1 MGLIE
6 VIATPIGNLEDLS
19 PRALRAL
26 REAQVIACEDT
37 RRTGRL
43 CAHFE
48 IATRRVSLHAYNET
62 RRIPELL
69 AVLEAGGR
77 IALVSDAGTP
87 LLSDPGAQLVRAA
100 LDAGHQVSAVPGP
113 SAILAALVVS
123 GLPLRPFTFVGFLPR
138 KGGPRRRWIETL
150 RTLPGSIVLFESP
163 HRVGRTLA
171 DLFEALGPRRA
182 VLTRELTKKFE
193 EARRGR
199 LGEIDAKGVRGE
211 VTLVVEGAGDESGQG
226 EEEDGSVDTDRS
238 EGPES
243 EER

>member
-1 MGLIE
+1 MGLLE
-6 VIATPIGNLEDLS
+6 VVATPIGNLEDLS

-26 REAQVIACEDT
+26 READAIACEDT

-48 IATRRVSLHAYNET
+48 IATRKISLHAYNEL

-69 AVLEAGGR
+69 ALLEGGGK

-87 LLSDPGAQLVRAA
+87 LLSDPGEKLVRAA
-100 LDAGHQVSAVPGP
+100 LEAGHQVSAVPGP
-113 SAILAALVVS
+113 SSILAALVVS

-138 KGGPRRRWIETL
+138 KGSARRRWLETL

-163 HRVGRTLA
+163 YRVGRTLT

-182 VLTRELTKKFE
+182 ALARELTKRFE
-193 EARRGR
+193 DVRRGR
-199 LGEIDAKGVRGE
+199 LGELDATGVRGE
-211 VTLVVEGAGDESGQG
+211 VTLVVEGAEA
-226 EEEDGSVDTDRS
+226 EEVEDA
-238 EGPES
+238 EPEAES
-243 EER
+243 EPETERVD